1 MKSKDNE
8 CFILHLS
15 TQENEDKNCE
25 CSYYMWRR
33 CFLVQELSRI
43 EETKGINKW
52 VITLAFPMAQH
63 LNRIGNALAA
73 GIYAFLPTYMVT
85 RFPFIIQADFLL
97 VSSRESIILN
107 NKWNLGILNCIP
119 SAFYSSFIS
128 LLHCDEST
136 LPISSSNFFKYLPVN
151 TPSCREIRLVRDS
164 IQSQLKEEEIIFS
177 ETHNTYCM
185 PK

>member
-1 MKSKDNE
+1 MEAVFSFAGEKSNRGEERHQQVGDNTG
-8 CFILHLS
+8 FS
-15 TQENEDKNCE
+15 NGATPQ
-25 CSYYMWRR
+25 
-33 CFLVQELSRI
+33 Q
-43 EETKGINKW
+43 
-52 VITLAFPMAQH
+52 
-63 LNRIGNALAA
+63 IGNALAT
-73 GIYAFLPTYMVT
+73 GIYAFLPTDMVT
-85 RFPFIIQADFLL
+85 GFSFIIQGDFLL